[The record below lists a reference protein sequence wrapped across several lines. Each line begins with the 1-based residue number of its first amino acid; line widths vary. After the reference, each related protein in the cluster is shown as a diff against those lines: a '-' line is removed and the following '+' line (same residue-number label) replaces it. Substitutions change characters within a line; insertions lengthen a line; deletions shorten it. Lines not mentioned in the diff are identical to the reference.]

1 MLYVIW
7 ILLMIYWGFRIIF
20 STGKF
25 IIGLFIDKSS
35 ENNSYHSMNS
45 VTLPPPIDGR
55 NPDEI
60 DRDWTALL
68 DLSTLVNNI
77 YAKISDKYSIDCC
90 SSCGH
95 NTYTINDVDTS
106 KVTLECISCSEEVE
120 KNNPMFNNNILSK
133 SFTQFLEYEPMYY
146 YNLSDVLDRY
156 DEIDPDKLSG
166 RQNIIKKL
174 NSIKNKTFRN
184 YDDNKPMTLTGID
197 ILIKANA

>member
-1 MLYVIW
+1 
-7 ILLMIYWGFRIIF
+7 MIYWGLRIIF

-45 VTLPPPIDGR
+45 VTLPPPIDTR
-55 NPDEI
+55 TKDEI

-68 DLSTLVNNI
+68 DLSKLVNNI
-77 YAKISDKYSIDCC
+77 YTKISDKYSIDCC

-95 NTYTINDVDTS
+95 NTYILNDVDTS
-106 KVTLECISCSEEVE
+106 KVTLECTSCSEEVE
-120 KNNPMFNNNILSK
+120 KNNPMFNNNILTK

-166 RQNIIKKL
+166 RNNIIKKL

-184 YDDNKPMTLTGID
+184 YDEKKPMTLTGFNIM
-197 ILIKANA
+197 INVNT

>member
-1 MLYVIW
+1 MLY
-7 ILLMIYWGFRIIF
+7 WGIRIIF
-20 STGKF
+20 KTGKF

-45 VTLPPPIDGR
+45 VTLPPPIDTR
-55 NPDEI
+55 TEDEI

-68 DLSTLVNNI
+68 DLSKLVNNI
-77 YAKISDKYSIDCC
+77 YAKILNKYSIDCC

-95 NTYTINDVDTS
+95 NTYILNDVDTS
-106 KVTLECISCSEEVE
+106 KVTLECISCCEEVE

-133 SFTQFLEYEPMYY
+133 SFTQFLGYEPMYY

-166 RQNIIKKL
+166 RNNIIKKL

-184 YDDNKPMTLTGID
+184 YDEKNPMTLTGFNIM
-197 ILIKANA
+197 INVNT